1 MPIMY
6 VSRPAH
12 PVPWREKVGG
22 EGCDFG
28 NLILPIVS
36 GLLVPDPWA
45 HFALGS
51 LSWAL

>member
-1 MPIMY
+1 M
-6 VSRPAH
+6 
-12 PVPWREKVGG
+12 GG